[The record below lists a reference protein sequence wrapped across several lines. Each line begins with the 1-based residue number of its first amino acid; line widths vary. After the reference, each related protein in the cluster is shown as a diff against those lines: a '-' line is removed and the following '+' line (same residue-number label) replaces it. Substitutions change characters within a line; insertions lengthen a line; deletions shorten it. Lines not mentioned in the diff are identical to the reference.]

1 MDLLSQELAVV
12 PEVKDLPKVQYLA
25 VLEEE
30 EIFLQ
35 ELELV
40 ILEGAVLVKEDQREP
55 VVMVDQV

>member
-40 ILEGAVLVKEDQREP
+40 MLNGS
-55 VVMVDQV
+55 